1 MFMSA
6 QDSVVRPQH
15 PALHDELLR
24 RRAIDQDARRALM
37 KLFSRSKDGVLRE
50 SEMAP
55 DDRTTLAH
63 LKNVDH
69 DNTRWLRDI
78 VEEEGWPTLTLVGDD
93 GASAAWLLIQ
103 HADHDPSFQR
113 TCLDLM
119 KALPPQETAPQH
131 IAYLTDRVLLAEG
144 QNQVYGTQMEI
155 ANGTHQPRNLRD
167 PATVDQ
173 RRAEVGL
180 GSIAEYIHSMNRNN
194 EDH

>member
-1 MFMSA
+1 MVTP
-6 QDSVVRPQH
+6 QD

-24 RRAIDQDARRALM
+24 RRGIDQDARRALM
-37 KLFSRSKDGVLRE
+37 ELFSRSKDGVLRE
-50 SEMAP
+50 SEMTP
-55 DDRTTLAH
+55 EDRTILAH
-63 LKNVDH
+63 LRNVDY

-78 VEEEGWPTLTLVGDD
+78 VEQKGWPTPTLVGDD

-103 HADHDPSFQR
+103 HADHEPSFQR

-119 KALPPQETAPQH
+119 QALPPQETVPQH

-144 QNQVYGTQMEI
+144 QSQVYGTQMEI
-155 ANGTHQPRNLRD
+155 ANGTHQPRSLRD

-180 GSIAEYIHSMNRNN
+180 GSIAEYIHSTNRNR

>member
-1 MFMSA
+1 VDA
-6 QDSVVRPQH
+6 EGIGNARRGEVVRERQRFRP
-15 PALHDELLR
+15 EEGVVGKR
-24 RRAIDQDARRALM
+24 R
-37 KLFSRSKDGVLRE
+37 V
-50 SEMAP
+50 AP
-55 DDRTTLAH
+55 G
-63 LKNVDH
+63 
-69 DNTRWLRDI
+69 RDI

-103 HADHDPSFQR
+103 HADNDPSFQR

-119 KALPPQETAPQH
+119 KALPPQETVPQH
-131 IAYLTDRVLLAEG
+131 IAYLTDRVLLAAG
-144 QNQVYGTQMEI
+144 QSQVYGTQMEI

-180 GSIAEYIHSMNRNN
+180 GSIAEYIHSMNRDR